1 MGNSLSGEE
10 MRVSRDRAASRKENR
25 QGKPPHQAKTASGQ
39 RRDSLS
45 QQITRRVIL
54 LSLTALLGLLTAMSL
69 GLTTS
74 VERVKRKLDRA
85 GAQAARNVDL
95 ALLDIKSDLVATSAS
110 LGVSNNRGQ
119 IIQTMLQR
127 NPEFFAIWLTT
138 PDGTILEQHHQGAT
152 VHPFTR
158 HENLETYSHKAVQL
172 SPIQFADNS
181 PYIDLSTPVQNAAW
195 DSLGTLT
202 VRVDLMA
209 LWTLTGHIRPSEAG
223 YVYLTDDEGQ
233 IIAIAERRSQQ
244 PNIYLKDVV
253 GRSPLEMSRS
263 GFNGYRGVIGRIVV
277 ASVQR
282 LEVVPW
288 FVVVEQP
295 AGEFATALLLVT
307 VLWLFV
313 LLAVL
318 ALVFNILAFTQRR
331 IVFSL
336 SMLQE
341 TVRRLSQGEW
351 DSPLAIANRDELG
364 ELAQLLQ
371 QMSHQLQESFVQLE
385 ASNTQ
390 MRQLNA
396 AYERFVP
403 NQFLRFLEKD
413 SIIEVELGDAVEKEM
428 SVLFADI
435 RNFTTFSE
443 QMTPADNFK
452 FLNAYLSRMEPAI
465 TQNGGF
471 IDKYIGDEIMALFSG
486 SADDAVQA
494 GVSMLKRL
502 ASYNQHRHKR
512 ERTPI
517 SIGIG
522 INTGHLML
530 GTVGGN
536 RHMDGTVVSDTVNL
550 ASRLE
555 RLTRLYRVSLL
566 ISHQTFLKLSHR
578 SEYGIRLIDRVIVKG
593 KSEQVSVFEVF
604 DADPPDVYEGKQK
617 TKTRFEQALLC
628 YYMGDLP
635 QAVQLLAE
643 CLSVNP
649 QDSVA
654 QIYLERCYD
663 EQAFN

>member
-1 MGNSLSGEE
+1 M
-10 MRVSRDRAASRKENR
+10 SRDRAASRNENR
-25 QGKPPHQAKTASGQ
+25 PVSRNENRPGKPAYQAKTVSGQ

-85 GAQAARNVDL
+85 GAQVARNVDL

-110 LGVSNNRGQ
+110 LAVSNNRDQ
-119 IIQTMLQR
+119 IIRTMLQR
-127 NPEFFAIWLTT
+127 NPEFFAIWLTA
-138 PDGTILEQHHQGAT
+138 PDGTILEYHHQDARI
-152 VHPFTR
+152 HPLTR
-158 HENLETYSHKAVQL
+158 YENLEINSHKGVQL
-172 SPIQFADNS
+172 SPIQFAEDS
-181 PYIDLSTPVQNAAW
+181 PYVYLSTDVRGATQEP
-195 DSLGTLT
+195 LGTLT

-209 LWTLTGHIRPSEAG
+209 LWILTGHIRPSEAG
-223 YVYLTDDEGQ
+223 YVYLTDEDGQ
-233 IIAIAERRSQQ
+233 IIAVAERRSQK
-244 PNIYLKDVV
+244 PNVYLKDIV

-263 GFNGYRGVIGRIVV
+263 GFNGYRGLIGRIVV
-277 ASVQR
+277 GSVQR

-307 VLWLFV
+307 ILWLLV

-318 ALVFNILAFTQRR
+318 GVVFDILAFTKRR

-341 TVRRLSQGEW
+341 TVRRLGQGEW
-351 DSPLAIANRDELG
+351 DSPVAIANRDELG

-385 ASNTQ
+385 ASNSQ

-413 SIIEVELGDAVEKEM
+413 SIIDVELGDAVEKEM
-428 SVLFADI
+428 SILFADI

-452 FLNAYLSRMEPAI
+452 FLNAYLFRMEPAI

-502 ASYNQHRHKR
+502 AAYNQYRCQR

-530 GTVGGN
+530 GTVGGK

-604 DADPPDVYEGKQK
+604 DADPPELYKGKQK

-628 YYMGDLP
+628 YYMGDL
-635 QAVQLLAE
+635 AEAIQLFAQ
-643 CLSVNP
+643 CLSLNP

-654 QIYLERCYD
+654 QIYLERCRD
-663 EQAFN
+663 EL